1 MHHTDEGNKLYS
13 HILQKRYSKN
23 FEKLSVE
30 KFLGKSFKVAGCRHA
45 SLLKKKATADV
56 FLNFLKTFR
65 TVVLL
70 DNYDQIFLNK
80 IITN

>member
-13 HILQKRYSKN
+13 HILQNRYSKK

-30 KFLGKSFKVAGCRHA
+30 KFLGMSFKVAGCRHA
-45 SLLKKKATADV
+45 TLLKRKATADV

-65 TVVLL
+65 TVVL
-70 DNYDQIFLNK
+70 Q
-80 IITN
+80 TNMIRYF

>member
-13 HILQKRYSKN
+13 QILQNRYSKK

-45 SLLKKKATADV
+45 TLLKRKATADV

-65 TVVLL
+65 TVVL
-70 DNYDQIFLNK
+70 Q
-80 IITN
+80 TNMIRYF